1 MGGPPPNKPMKL
13 PVAFGGRL
21 SAGRWTDTQEVVV
34 AKKLKVFLP
43 RWVLWI
49 LVPML
54 ALIWGIITYAALAT
68 PSGRE
73 ELGIVGWLGVT
84 LVLVLVGVMFW
95 LMASGRLPAYIIEE
109 IEDADDST
117 KP

>member
-1 MGGPPPNKPMKL
+1 M
-13 PVAFGGRL
+13 
-21 SAGRWTDTQEVVV
+21 

-49 LVPML
+49 LLPVL
-54 ALIWGIITYAALAT
+54 TLIWSIITDAAFAT

-84 LVLVLVGVMFW
+84 LVLVLVGVMLW
-95 LMASGRLPAYIIEE
+95 LMASGRLPAYVIEVV
-109 IEDADDST
+109 EDADDST